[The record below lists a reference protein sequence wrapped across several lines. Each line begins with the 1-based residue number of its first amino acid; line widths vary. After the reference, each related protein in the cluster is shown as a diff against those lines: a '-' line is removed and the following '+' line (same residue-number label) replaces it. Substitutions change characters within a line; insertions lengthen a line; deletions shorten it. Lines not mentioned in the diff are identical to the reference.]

1 MKGAFSMSKRVII
14 LNFQVE
20 SQAYQ
25 AFSEIKKLHAV
36 RSIKG
41 EQMAVVSHDPNGTHQ
56 FKIED
61 FIDFTGNNKSSTGGL
76 IGMLVGVLGGPLG
89 ILLGWFAGG
98 MIGATQDAKEIKDAQ
113 TVFDFVGNKIGEG
126 ATGLILIADEEDNR
140 PLNQLVMMELGG
152 EITRLDYEDVEKDVH
167 DAKEAKKLPKRL
179 GRTNIRNL
187 PMTMRVPNLQINK
200 NSRESQKG
208 SLLFL
213 QWSLKKTLAQRN
225 IVFI

>member
-56 FKIED
+56 VKIKD

-167 DAKEAKKLPKRL
+167 DAKEAEKQAKEAAQKTWEDKHPQSSDD
-179 GRTNIRNL
+179 N
-187 PMTMRVPNLQINK
+187 
-200 NSRESQKG
+200 ES
-208 SLLFL
+208 SE
-213 QWSLKKTLAQRN
+213 SSN
-225 IVFI
+225 

>member
-167 DAKEAKKLPKRL
+167 DAKEAEKQAKEAAQK
-179 GRTNIRNL
+179 TWEDKH
-187 PMTMRVPNLQINK
+187 LQSSDDN
-200 NSRESQKG
+200 ES
-208 SLLFL
+208 SE
-213 QWSLKKTLAQRN
+213 SSN
-225 IVFI
+225 

>member
-1 MKGAFSMSKRVII
+1 MSKRVII

-126 ATGLILIADEEDNR
+126 ATGLILIAD
-140 PLNQLVMMELGG
+140 
-152 EITRLDYEDVEKDVH
+152 VH
-167 DAKEAKKLPKRL
+167 DAKEAEKQAKEAAQKTWEDKHPQSSDD
-179 GRTNIRNL
+179 N
-187 PMTMRVPNLQINK
+187 
-200 NSRESQKG
+200 ES
-208 SLLFL
+208 SE
-213 QWSLKKTLAQRN
+213 SSN
-225 IVFI
+225 